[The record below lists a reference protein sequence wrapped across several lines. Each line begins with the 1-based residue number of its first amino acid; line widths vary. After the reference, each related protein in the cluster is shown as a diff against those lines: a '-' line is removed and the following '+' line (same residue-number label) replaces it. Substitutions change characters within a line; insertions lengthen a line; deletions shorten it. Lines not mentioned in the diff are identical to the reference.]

1 MMGLKKALNAYG
13 QTSVE
18 MAVDVASPHRLVTML
33 FEGAIKSAMMAKV
46 HLEAGNIAEKGA
58 ATSKAIA
65 IVDDGLRLS
74 LDKTQGGA
82 LAENLDALYEYISTQ
97 LLLANLRNDA
107 ALFDEV
113 LGLLT
118 GLKQSW
124 EAIDP
129 AAQAAQAA
137 EPPRTDSAS
146 VLSYGRA

>member
-1 MMGLKKALNAYG
+1 MKKALNAYG

-33 FEGAIKSAMMAKV
+33 FEGAIKAVAMAKV

-74 LDKTQGGA
+74 LDKTQGGD
-82 LAENLDALYEYISTQ
+82 LAENLDALYEYISSQ
-97 LLLANLRNDA
+97 LLQANLRNDA
-107 ALFDEV
+107 AMFDEV
-113 LGLLT
+113 QGLLS

-129 AAQAAQAA
+129 AAQAARVNEAPRQAQA
-137 EPPRTDSAS
+137 DA

>member
-1 MMGLKKALNAYG
+1 MLGMKKALSAYG

-18 MAVDVASPHRLVTML
+18 MAVDVASPHRLVMML
-33 FEGAIKSAMMAKV
+33 FDGAIKSVAMAKV

-74 LDKTQGGA
+74 LDKEQGGE
-82 LAENLDALYEYISTQ
+82 LASNLDALYEYISSQ
-97 LLLANLRNDA
+97 LLRANLRNDA
-107 ALFDEV
+107 ELFDEV
-113 LGLLT
+113 LGLL
-118 GLKQSW
+118 GELKQSW

-129 AAQAAQAA
+129 AVQAAQAV
-137 EPPRTDSAS
+137 EPPRQDTAS

>member
-1 MMGLKKALNAYG
+1 MKKALNAYG

-33 FEGAIKSAMMAKV
+33 FEGAIKSVMMAKV

-74 LDKTQGGA
+74 LDKEQGGA
-82 LAENLDALYEYISTQ
+82 LAANLDALYEYISTQ
-97 LLLANLRNDA
+97 LLQANLRNDA

-113 LGLLT
+113 LGLLS

-129 AAQAAQAA
+129 AAQAAQAV
-137 EPPRTDSAS
+137 ESPRPDAAS